1 MTPIFTYQEALFT
14 DRAPW
19 FFRTERVVVR
29 GHIDER
35 IIPQN
40 HDRHLAS
47 STIAVKSRTK
57 LAFIRFSDV
66 NAGSDAFRTG
76 ACGTWSPSAN

>member
-1 MTPIFTYQEALFT
+1 MTATFSSQKAFSA

-19 FFRTERVVVR
+19 LFRTDRGVV
-29 GHIDER
+29 HSDIDER
-35 IIPQN
+35 IVQQS
-40 HDRHLAS
+40 HDCHLAS
-47 STIAVKSRTK
+47 GTMTVKSRTK

-76 ACGTWSPSAN
+76 ACEN